1 MGENNSFSLSPLS
14 LLHSSPSIT
23 VCGMYKRNLRA
34 AEVVGDLAFPPGP
47 AGVAFKINS
56 VSKSEERY
64 RREERE
70 DVRKEGENEQTAKR
84 TRGIRT
90 GGENRRRTAEPVQ
103 RERDS
108 VSASMCSN
116 KV

>member
-1 MGENNSFSLSPLS
+1 
-14 LLHSSPSIT
+14 
-23 VCGMYKRNLRA
+23 MYKRNLRA

-70 DVRKEGENEQTAKR
+70 DVRKEGKTSRQPKE
-84 TRGIRT
+84 RGEYGREEKID
-90 GGENRRRTAEPVQ
+90 GGRLSQ
-103 RERDS
+103 SRERET
-108 VSASMCSN
+108 VYQLPCALTRCKYNN
-116 KV
+116 KHVIK